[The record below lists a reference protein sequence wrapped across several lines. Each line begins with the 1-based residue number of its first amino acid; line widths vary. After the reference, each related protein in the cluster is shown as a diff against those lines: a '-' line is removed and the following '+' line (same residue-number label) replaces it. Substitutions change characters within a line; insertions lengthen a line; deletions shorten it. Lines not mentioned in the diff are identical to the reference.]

1 MPVFCIKIAIIMHK
15 ESIFQTKKYKVAA
28 AFLLMLSLCMQISPI
43 MATPSQKTIQATR
56 DVVSNPTNET
66 VNKFVKMML
75 KEYRKENRAGNYE
88 EAADYLRSALYFL
101 KQSPSDRNKYQDTLE
116 KLNKIVEEQGLDTS
130 QASRLEL
137 AKSLYLEGKYFA
149 SGYEISNLLKEEYEV
164 DLCYEYLGDISK
176 KLNQEDVSFAFY
188 KKAVETNPDNLS
200 AKYKYANALLKQ
212 GKDTDAIYYFEEVIE
227 NTNSEAIINEIIN
240 NFMVRANNDPNN
252 ENNYGILGLAY
263 QKLGQYDKTYQ
274 LLKKSLMINPN
285 DIFLQYYLGNLLFE
299 VKEYSFADEIYSEI
313 LEDNPYESQIR
324 ISRAKAYLAMGDY
337 DKAIKDYQ
345 IVLAMYPDSLQAQY
359 GLYCVLKN
367 RLPLDK
373 IINLFYPIEP
383 DYKLKPDGYDS
394 LGYFANKL
402 GNSKDAVIFF
412 EKSLSQ
418 NPKSETPYIEL
429 YKLYQL
435 LGQNDKAKNI
445 LQKGYKLFPKN
456 EEIIELYSALNSDK
470 VDEKNNL
477 ALSYL
482 NEGEYQ
488 KAITIYNQI
497 EPKTAATYEAIG
509 NCYRQLGDFSSAVNN
524 YNKSLSINPDNSEAY
539 YALGI
544 TYLEANNLKKA
555 KEAFEI
561 SLKKDSKNIKSK
573 KMLSFIEQKEVIKSI
588 DLAYNFYEKKDYRSA
603 LKYLNKA
610 VQTFPNDPKVYYYR
624 GLTKESLGD
633 IKGAVDDFRETVKI
647 DRNYYV
653 AYFKLAE
660 SLEKIGKQKEA
671 LFMYEKYLGAEDIDK
686 NLMKKAEQR
695 VLDLGAKYY

>member
-1 MPVFCIKIAIIMHK
+1 MHK

-43 MATPSQKTIQATR
+43 MATPSQKTIQAAR

-75 KEYRKENRAGNYE
+75 KEYKKEKRAGNLE
-88 EAADYLRSALYFL
+88 EAADCLRSALYFL
-101 KQSPSDRNKYQDTLE
+101 SQTPTLKNKYEDTLE
-116 KLNKIVEEQGLDTS
+116 KLNKIIEEQGLDTS
-130 QASRLEL
+130 QSARIEL
-137 AKSLYLEGKYFA
+137 AKSLYMEGKYFA
-149 SGYEISNLLKEEYEV
+149 AGYEFLNLLKEEYEV
-164 DLCYEYLGDISK
+164 DLCFEYLGDIAR
-176 KLNQEDVSFAFY
+176 KLNQEDAAFVFY
-188 KKAVETNPDNLS
+188 KKAVEINPDNLN
-200 AKYKYANALLKQ
+200 AKYKYATALLKK
-212 GKDTDAIYYFEEVIE
+212 GDANDAIYYFEEVIE
-227 NTNSEAIINEIIN
+227 NTNSEGIINEIIN
-240 NFMVRANNDPNN
+240 TFMVRANNNPGD

-299 VKEYSFADEIYSEI
+299 IKEYSFADEIYSEI

-324 ISRAKAYLAMGDY
+324 ISRAKAYLALKQY
-337 DKAIKDYQ
+337 EKAIKDYQ

-359 GLYCVLKN
+359 GLYCVLKD

-373 IINLFYPIEP
+373 IVNLFYPIEP
-383 DYKLKPDGYDS
+383 DFKLKADGYDK

-402 GNSKDAVIFF
+402 GNSKDAIIFF
-412 EKSLSQ
+412 EKSLSL
-418 NPKSETPYIEL
+418 NSKSETPYIEL

-488 KAITIYNQI
+488 KAITVYNQI
-497 EPKTAATYEAIG
+497 EPKTSETYEAIG
-509 NCYRQLGDFSSAVNN
+509 NCYRQLGDFKSAVNN

-555 KEAFEI
+555 KEAFEA
-561 SLKKDSKNIKSK
+561 SLQKNAKNIKSK

-588 DLAYNFYEKKDYRSA
+588 DLAYEFYEKKDYRSA

-610 VQTFPNDPKVYYYR
+610 VETFPNDAKVYYYR
-624 GLTKESLGD
+624 ALTKESLGD
-633 IKGAVDDFRETVKI
+633 IKGAVNDFRETIKI

-653 AYFKLAE
+653 AYYKLAE
-660 SLEKIGKQKEA
+660 SLEKTGKQKEA
-671 LFMYEKYLGAEDIDK
+671 LFMYEKYLGAENIDK
-686 NLMKKAEQR
+686 DLMKKAEQR
-695 VLDLGAKYY
+695 VLDLGSRYY

>member
-1 MPVFCIKIAIIMHK
+1 MHK

-28 AFLLMLSLCMQISPI
+28 AFLLMLSLCVQISPI

-212 GKDTDAIYYFEEVIE
+212 GKDSDAIYYFEEVIE

-274 LLKKSLMINPN
+274 LLKKSLMIN
-285 DIFLQYYLGNLLFE
+285 L
-299 VKEYSFADEIYSEI
+299 
-313 LEDNPYESQIR
+313 
-324 ISRAKAYLAMGDY
+324 SRAKAYLAMGDY